1 MRLQHPADRRVGP
14 SFRNSIEQ
22 QRRGPT
28 PHFARRLSDHGQT
41 RTETGAPGEVVD
53 ACDRHI
59 LGAAQPNFRDR
70 AHRAERHEIVGAEDR
85 VGTAPGGKEF
95 ARAAARVVEIG
106 GALQHKPR
114 NEPRVRHGSA
124 IALDAIVDRIRV
136 QAGAQRG
143 DLTAPDADEVSNQ
156 NARRGAVVHDDGI
169 RLDAGEFAVDAYDRQ
184 ALGDHGPDDLGVT
197 ARRRQ
202 DQSVDPLLLQHLE
215 IHALLVLVFL
225 GIA

>member
-1 MRLQHPADRRVGP
+1 M
-14 SFRNSIEQ
+14 
-22 QRRGPT
+22 
-28 PHFARRLSDHGQT
+28 
-41 RTETGAPGEVVD
+41 
-53 ACDRHI
+53 
-59 LGAAQPNFRDR
+59 
-70 AHRAERHEIVGAEDR
+70 
-85 VGTAPGGKEF
+85 
-95 ARAAARVVEIG
+95 
-106 GALQHKPR
+106 
-114 NEPRVRHGSA
+114 A
-124 IALDAIVDRIRV
+124 IS
-136 QAGAQRG
+136 
-143 DLTAPDADEVSNQ
+143 TAPDADEVSNQ